1 MCECVRW
8 QTWTSAGTSIPASY
22 MLSSG
27 PDSVLMLQPD
37 SAADGGTGGSLI
49 YGDVTQA
56 DNTRTPEDTLAEGH
70 CRLSAHRTATFLSAL
85 MKKTTTKNHIVSIQT
100 SKEFFK

>member
-1 MCECVRW
+1 
-8 QTWTSAGTSIPASY
+8 

-37 SAADGGTGGSLI
+37 SAADGGAGGSLI
-49 YGDVTQA
+49 YGDVTQT
-56 DNTRTPEDTLAEGH
+56 DNTRAPEDTLAEGH

-85 MKKTTTKNHIVSIQT
+85 MGKKTKNHIVSFQT
-100 SKEFFK
+100 SKDFLK